1 MPAWTTANLPN
12 LSGRSVIVTGSN
24 SGLGFET
31 AKRLAE
37 AGASVTLAIRDLV
50 KGERAAELIRSNA
63 PKGTVQVDRLYVSD
77 LDSVR
82 NFADSWSSR
91 HPNGLDLL
99 INNAGIMAIPRRESP
114 QGIEMQL
121 ATNHLG
127 HFALTGLLFPA
138 LVAVPNSR
146 VVTVSSL
153 AHKMVKGFNFDDPMG
168 AKKYR
173 AWGAYRQSKLANL
186 LFTVEFSRRLEL
198 GDYSVGAV
206 AAHPG
211 FSATNLQGVSS
222 KMRGNSI
229 EYKVTELMNRVV
241 AQSAEM
247 GALPI
252 LFAATA
258 PGLPNDS
265 FIGPADKWQTR
276 GYPTIVDRNDSAKDA
291 LQARRLWDWSEEI
304 TGVQFP
310 F

>member
-1 MPAWTTANLPN
+1 MPPWTAANVPN
-12 LSGRSVIVTGSN
+12 LTGRSVIVTGSN

-31 AKRLAE
+31 ALQLARH
-37 AGASVTLAIRDLV
+37 GATVTLAVRDQT
-50 KGERAAELIRSNA
+50 KGDQAASAMRANA
-63 PKGTVQVDRLYVSD
+63 PGIEVHVGRLDVSD

-82 NFADSWSSR
+82 TFAKAWSSE
-91 HPNGLDLL
+91 HPQGLDLL
-99 INNAGIMAIPRRESP
+99 INNAGIMATP
-114 QGIEMQL
+114 QRKSAQGFEMQL

-146 VVTVSSL
+146 VVNVSSL
-153 AHKMVKGFNFDDPMG
+153 AHRMVKGFNFQDPMG
-168 AKKYR
+168 TKKYR
-173 AWGAYRQSKLANL
+173 AWGAYGQSKLANL
-186 LFTVEFSRRLEL
+186 LFTTEFSRRLEL
-198 GDYSVGAV
+198 GDYSVGSV

-211 FSATNLQGVSS
+211 FSATNLQGAAS
-222 KMRGNSI
+222 KMRGNSV
-229 EYKVTELMNRVV
+229 EFRVTQLMNSVI

-265 FIGPADKWQTR
+265 FVGPADKWQTR
-276 GYPTIVDRNDSAKDA
+276 GYPTLVDRTDAAKDP
-291 LQARRLWDWSEEI
+291 LSARRLWDWSEEI
-304 TGVQFP
+304 TGVSYP

>member
-1 MPAWTTANLPN
+1 MPN
-12 LSGRSVIVTGSN
+12 LTGRSVIVTGSN
-24 SGLGFET
+24 SGLGYES
-31 AKRLAE
+31 ALQLARH
-37 AGASVTLAIRDLV
+37 GARVTLAVRDQS
-50 KGERAAELIRSNA
+50 KGDQAASAMLANTPGIEVHVGQL
-63 PKGTVQVDRLYVSD
+63 DVSD

-82 NFADSWSSR
+82 TFAQRWSSE
-91 HPNGLDLL
+91 HPQGLDLL
-99 INNAGIMAIPRRESP
+99 INNAGIMATP
-114 QGIEMQL
+114 QRKSAQGFEMQL

-146 VVTVSSL
+146 VVNVSSL
-153 AHKMVKGFNFDDPMG
+153 AHRMVKGFNFDDPMG

-173 AWGAYRQSKLANL
+173 AWSTYGQSKLANL
-186 LFTVEFSRRLEL
+186 LFTSEFSRRLEL

-211 FSATNLQGVSS
+211 FSATNLQGAAS
-222 KMRGNSI
+222 KMRGNSL
-229 EYKVTELMNRVV
+229 EFRVTQVMNSVI

-265 FIGPADKWQTR
+265 FVGPADKWQTR
-276 GYPTIVDRNDSAKDA
+276 GYPTLVDRTDAAKDP
-291 LQARRLWDWSEEI
+291 LSARRLWDWSEEI
-304 TGVQFP
+304 TGISYP

>member
-1 MPAWTTANLPN
+1 MPPWTVANLPN
-12 LSGRSVIVTGSN
+12 LTGRSVIVTGSN

-31 AKRLAE
+31 AKQLVRK
-37 AGASVTLAIRDLV
+37 GASVTLAVRDRA
-50 KGERAAELIRSNA
+50 KGEQAAAAMGEGSPDIDVRVGQL
-63 PKGTVQVDRLYVSD
+63 DVSD

-82 NFADSWSSR
+82 EFATIWSGE
-91 HPNGLDLL
+91 HPGGLDLL
-99 INNAGIMAIPRRESP
+99 INNAGVMAIPQRESA
-114 QGIEMQL
+114 QGFEMQL

-153 AHKMVKGFNFDDPMG
+153 AHRMVKGFNFEDPMS
-168 AKKYR
+168 AQKYR
-173 AWGAYRQSKLANL
+173 AWSAYAQSKLANL
-186 LFTVEFSRRLEL
+186 LFTTEFSRRLEL

-206 AAHPG
+206 VAHPG

-229 EYKVTELMNRVV
+229 EYRVTQFMNRVI

-265 FIGPADKWQTR
+265 YVGPADKWQSR
-276 GYPTIVDRNDSAKDA
+276 GFPTLVDRSGSAKDA
-291 LQARRLWDWSEEI
+291 LQARRLWDWSEDI
-304 TGVQFP
+304 TGVTYP

>member
-1 MPAWTTANLPN
+1 
-12 LSGRSVIVTGSN
+12 VIVTGSN

-31 AKRLAE
+31 ALQLARH
-37 AGASVTLAIRDLV
+37 GATVTLAVRDQT
-50 KGERAAELIRSNA
+50 KGDQAASAMRANA
-63 PKGTVQVDRLYVSD
+63 PGIEVHVGRLDVSD

-82 NFADSWSSR
+82 TFAKAWSSE
-91 HPNGLDLL
+91 HPQGLDLL
-99 INNAGIMAIPRRESP
+99 INNAGIMATP
-114 QGIEMQL
+114 QRKSAQGFEMQL

-146 VVTVSSL
+146 VVNVSSL
-153 AHKMVKGFNFDDPMG
+153 AHRMVKGFNFQDPMG
-168 AKKYR
+168 TKKYR
-173 AWGAYRQSKLANL
+173 AWGAYGQSKLANL
-186 LFTVEFSRRLEL
+186 LFTTEFSRRLEL

-211 FSATNLQGVSS
+211 FSATNLQGAAS
-222 KMRGNSI
+222 KMRGNSL
-229 EYKVTELMNRVV
+229 EFRVTQLMNSVI

-276 GYPTIVDRNDSAKDA
+276 GYPTLVDRTDAAKDP
-291 LQARRLWDWSEEI
+291 LSARRLWDWSEEI
-304 TGVQFP
+304 TGVSYP

>member
-1 MPAWTTANLPN
+1 MPPWTVANVPN
-12 LSGRSVIVTGSN
+12 LTGRSVIVTGSN

-31 AKRLAE
+31 AQQLARH
-37 AGASVTLAIRDLV
+37 GASVTLAVRDTA
-50 KGERAAELIRSNA
+50 KGDQAATTMLESAEGIDVNVGQL
-63 PKGTVQVDRLYVSD
+63 DVSD

-82 NFADSWSSR
+82 AFAQRWSR
-91 HPNGLDLL
+91 DHPEGLDLL
-99 INNAGIMAIPRRESP
+99 INNAGIMATP
-114 QGIEMQL
+114 QRKSAQGFEMQL

-153 AHKMVKGFNFDDPMG
+153 AHRMVKGFNFDDPMG
-168 AKKYR
+168 TKKYR
-173 AWGAYRQSKLANL
+173 AWGAYGQSKLANL
-186 LFTVEFSRRLEL
+186 LFTTEFSRRLEL
-198 GDYSVGAV
+198 GDYSVDAV

-211 FSATNLQGVSS
+211 FSATNLQGAAS
-222 KMRGNSI
+222 KMRGNSL
-229 EYKVTELMNRVV
+229 EFRVTQLMNSVI

-265 FIGPADKWQTR
+265 FVGPADKWQTR
-276 GYPTIVDRNDSAKDA
+276 GYPTLVDRTAAAKDA
-291 LQARRLWDWSEEI
+291 LSARRLWDWSEEI
-304 TGVQFP
+304 TGVIYP

>member
-1 MPAWTTANLPN
+1 MPPWTAANLPD
-12 LSGRSVIVTGSN
+12 LTGRSVIVTGSN

-31 AKRLAE
+31 AQQLARH
-37 AGASVTLAIRDLV
+37 GASVTLAVRDTT
-50 KGERAAELIRSNA
+50 KGDQAATTMLESAAGIEVHVGQL
-63 PKGTVQVDRLYVSD
+63 DVSD

-82 NFADSWSSR
+82 AFAQSWSSD
-91 HPNGLDLL
+91 HPQGLDLL
-99 INNAGIMAIPRRESP
+99 INNAGIMATP
-114 QGIEMQL
+114 QRKSAQGFEMQL

-146 VVTVSSL
+146 VVNVSSL
-153 AHKMVKGFNFDDPMG
+153 AHRMVKGFNFDDPMG

-173 AWGAYRQSKLANL
+173 AWNTYGQSKLANL
-186 LFTVEFSRRLEL
+186 LFTSEFARRLEL
-198 GDYSVGAV
+198 GDYSVGV
-206 AAHPG
+206 MAAHPG
-211 FSATNLQGVSS
+211 FSATNLQGEAS
-222 KMRGNSI
+222 KMRGNSLEFRI
-229 EYKVTELMNRVV
+229 TTLMNSVI

-265 FIGPADKWQTR
+265 FVGPADKWQTR
-276 GYPTIVDRNDSAKDA
+276 GYPTLVDRTDAAKDA
-291 LQARRLWDWSEEI
+291 LSARRLWDWSEEI
-304 TGVQFP
+304 TGVSYP

>member
-1 MPAWTTANLPN
+1 
-12 LSGRSVIVTGSN
+12 VIVTGSN

-31 AKRLAE
+31 ALQLARH
-37 AGASVTLAIRDLV
+37 GATVTLAVRDQT
-50 KGERAAELIRSNA
+50 KGDQAASAMRANA
-63 PKGTVQVDRLYVSD
+63 PGIEVHVGRLDVSD

-82 NFADSWSSR
+82 TFAKAWSSE
-91 HPNGLDLL
+91 HPQGLDLL
-99 INNAGIMAIPRRESP
+99 INNAGIMATP
-114 QGIEMQL
+114 QRKSAQGFEMQL

-146 VVTVSSL
+146 VVNVSSL
-153 AHKMVKGFNFDDPMG
+153 AHRMVKGFNFQDPMG
-168 AKKYR
+168 TKKYR
-173 AWGAYRQSKLANL
+173 AWGAYGQSKLANL
-186 LFTVEFSRRLEL
+186 LFTTEFSRRLEL
-198 GDYSVGAV
+198 GDYSVGSV

-211 FSATNLQGVSS
+211 FSATNLQGAAS
-222 KMRGNSI
+222 KMRGNSV
-229 EYKVTELMNRVV
+229 EFRVTQLMNSVI

-265 FIGPADKWQTR
+265 FVGPADKWQTR
-276 GYPTIVDRNDSAKDA
+276 GYPTLVDRTDAAKDP
-291 LQARRLWDWSEEI
+291 LSARRLWDWSEEI
-304 TGVQFP
+304 TGVSYP

>member
-1 MPAWTTANLPN
+1 MPPWTAANVPN
-12 LSGRSVIVTGSN
+12 LTGRSVIVTGSN

-31 AKRLAE
+31 ALQLARH
-37 AGASVTLAIRDLV
+37 GATVTLAVRDTT
-50 KGERAAELIRSNA
+50 KGDQAASAMRANA
-63 PKGTVQVDRLYVSD
+63 PGIEVHVGRLDVSD

-82 NFADSWSSR
+82 TFAKAWSSE
-91 HPNGLDLL
+91 HPQGLDLL
-99 INNAGIMAIPRRESP
+99 INNAGIMATP
-114 QGIEMQL
+114 QRKSAQGFEMQL
-121 ATNHLG
+121 ATTHLG

-146 VVTVSSL
+146 VVNVSSL
-153 AHKMVKGFNFDDPMG
+153 AHRMVKGFNFQDPMG
-168 AKKYR
+168 TKKYR
-173 AWGAYRQSKLANL
+173 AWGAYGQSKLANL
-186 LFTVEFSRRLEL
+186 LFTTEFSRRLEL

-211 FSATNLQGVSS
+211 FSATNLQGAAS
-222 KMRGNSI
+222 KMRGNSL
-229 EYKVTELMNRVV
+229 EFRVTQLMNSVI

-276 GYPTIVDRNDSAKDA
+276 GYPTLVDRTDAAKDP
-291 LQARRLWDWSEEI
+291 LSARRLWDWSEEI
-304 TGVQFP
+304 TGVSYP

>member
-1 MPAWTTANLPN
+1 MPN
-12 LSGRSVIVTGSN
+12 LTGRSVIVTGSN

-31 AKRLAE
+31 ALQLARH
-37 AGASVTLAIRDLV
+37 GASVTLAVRDQT
-50 KGERAAELIRSNA
+50 KGDQAASAMLANA
-63 PKGTVQVDRLYVSD
+63 PGIEVHVGQLDVSD

-82 NFADSWSSR
+82 TFAQRWSSE
-91 HPNGLDLL
+91 HPQGLDLL
-99 INNAGIMAIPRRESP
+99 INNAGIMATP
-114 QGIEMQL
+114 QRKSAQGFEMQL

-146 VVTVSSL
+146 VVNVSSL
-153 AHKMVKGFNFDDPMG
+153 AHRMVKGFNFQDPMG
-168 AKKYR
+168 IKKYR
-173 AWGAYRQSKLANL
+173 AWNTYGQSKLANL
-186 LFTVEFSRRLEL
+186 LFTTEFSRRLEL

-211 FSATNLQGVSS
+211 FSATNLQGAAS

-229 EYKVTELMNRVV
+229 EFRVTQLMNSVI

-265 FIGPADKWQTR
+265 FVGPADKWQTR
-276 GYPTIVDRNDSAKDA
+276 GYPTLVDRTDAAKDP
-291 LQARRLWDWSEEI
+291 LSARRLWDWSEEI
-304 TGVQFP
+304 TGIRYP

>member
-1 MPAWTTANLPN
+1 MPPWTTANLPN
-12 LSGRSVIVTGSN
+12 LTGRFAIVTGSN

-31 AKRLAE
+31 AKQLAGS
-37 AGASVTLAIRDLV
+37 GASVTLAVRDTV
-50 KGERAAELIRSNA
+50 KGRQAAAEMG
-63 PKGTVQVDRLYVSD
+63 KGTPGIDVRVGQLDVSD

-82 NFADSWSSR
+82 EFARAWSSE
-91 HPNGLDLL
+91 HPGGLDLL
-99 INNAGIMAIPRRESP
+99 INNAGIMATPRRESA
-114 QGIEMQL
+114 QGFEMQL

-138 LVAVPNSR
+138 LVAAPNSR

-153 AHKMVKGFNFDDPMG
+153 AHRMVQGFNFDDPMG

-173 AWGAYRQSKLANL
+173 AWSAYGQSKLANL
-186 LFTVEFSRRLEL
+186 LFTTEFSRRLEL

-211 FSATNLQGVSS
+211 FSATNLQGASS
-222 KMRGNSI
+222 KMRGNKF
-229 EYKVTELMNRVV
+229 EFRLTQLMNGVI
-241 AQSAEM
+241 AQSSEM

-258 PGLPNDS
+258 PGLKNDAYV
-265 FIGPADKWQTR
+265 GPADKWQTR
-276 GYPTIVDRNDSAKDA
+276 GYPVLVDRNDCAKDL

-304 TGVQFP
+304 TGVTYP

>member
-1 MPAWTTANLPN
+1 MPPWTIANLPN
-12 LSGRSVIVTGSN
+12 LTGRSVIVTGSN

-31 AKRLAE
+31 AKQLVHK
-37 AGASVTLAIRDLV
+37 GASVTLAVRDRA
-50 KGERAAELIRSNA
+50 KGEQAAA
-63 PKGTVQVDRLYVSD
+63 AMGKGSSDVDVHVGQLDVSD

-82 NFADSWSSR
+82 EFANAWSR
-91 HPNGLDLL
+91 EHPEGLDLL
-99 INNAGIMAIPRRESP
+99 INNAGIMAIPRRESA
-114 QGIEMQL
+114 QGLEMQL

-153 AHKMVKGFNFDDPMG
+153 AHRMVKGFNFDDPMG

-173 AWGAYRQSKLANL
+173 AWSAYGQSKLANL
-186 LFTVEFSRRLEL
+186 LFTTELSRRLDL

-222 KMRGNSI
+222 QMRGNSI
-229 EYKVTELMNRVV
+229 EYRVTQIMNGVI
-241 AQSAEM
+241 AQRADM

-252 LFAATA
+252 LFAATS

-265 FIGPADKWQTR
+265 YVGPADKWQSR
-276 GYPTIVDRNDSAKDA
+276 GYPTLVDRAGSAKDA

-304 TGVQFP
+304 TGVAYP

>member
-1 MPAWTTANLPN
+1 MTHWTTNFISDLTD
-12 LSGRSVIVTGSN
+12 RRVIVTGAN

-31 AKRLAE
+31 AKVLAGKN
-37 AGASVTLAIRDLV
+37 AHVTLAVRDTAR
-50 KGERAAELIRSNA
+50 GDHAAAAIGSN
-63 PKGTVQVDRLYVSD
+63 VDVAALD
-77 LDSVR
+77 LADLASVR
-82 NFADSWSSR
+82 AFAANWSESN
-91 HPNGLDLL
+91 PTGLDLL
-99 INNAGIMAIPRRESP
+99 INNAGIMATPRRLSAD
-114 QGIEMQL
+114 GFEMQL

-153 AHKMVKGFNFDDPMG
+153 AHRMVKRFNFDDPMG

-173 AWGAYRQSKLANL
+173 AWSAYGQSKLANL
-186 LFTVEFSRRLEL
+186 LFTTEFARRLEL

-211 FSATNLQGVSS
+211 FSATNLQGVASQ
-222 KMRGNSI
+222 MRGSAL
-229 EYKVTELMNRVV
+229 EFHVTKFINRLV
-241 AQSAEM
+241 AQSPVM

-258 PGLPNDS
+258 PGLANDS
-265 FIGPADKWQTR
+265 YVGPADKWQTR
-276 GYPTIVDRNDSAKDA
+276 GYPTMADRNESAKDA
-291 LQARRLWDWSEEI
+291 LQARRLWDWSQEI
-304 TGVQFP
+304 TGVNYP

>member
-63 PKGTVQVDRLYVSD
+63 PKGTVQVDRLDVSD

-82 NFADSWSSR
+82 NFADSWSSH

-168 AKKYR
+168 AEEVSGLGVLMDNPKIGQPTLTPLSFP
-173 AWGAYRQSKLANL
+173 AVLNLA
-186 LFTVEFSRRLEL
+186 
-198 GDYSVGAV
+198 DYSVGAV

-211 FSATNLQGVSS
+211 FSATNLQGASS
-222 KMRGNSI
+222 KN
-229 EYKVTELMNRVV
+229 
-241 AQSAEM
+241 
-247 GALPI
+247 
-252 LFAATA
+252 
-258 PGLPNDS
+258 
-265 FIGPADKWQTR
+265 
-276 GYPTIVDRNDSAKDA
+276 
-291 LQARRLWDWSEEI
+291 AR
-304 TGVQFP
+304 
-310 F
+310 

>member
-1 MPAWTTANLPN
+1 MGD
-12 LSGRSVIVTGSN
+12 LSGRQVIVTGAN

-31 AKRLAE
+31 AKALAGKN
-37 AGASVTLAIRDLV
+37 AHVTLAVRDTD
-50 KGERAAELIRSNA
+50 KGGKAAALMRGNVEVAAL
-63 PKGTVQVDRLYVSD
+63 D
-77 LDSVR
+77 LADLASVR
-82 NFADSWSSR
+82 AFATNWSAS
-91 HPNGLDLL
+91 HPTGLDLL
-99 INNAGIMAIPRRESP
+99 INNAGIMAIPRRVSAD
-114 QGIEMQL
+114 GFEMQL

-153 AHKMVKGFNFDDPMG
+153 AHRMVKGFNFDDPMG
-168 AKKYR
+168 SDKYR
-173 AWGAYRQSKLANL
+173 AWGAYGQSKLANL
-186 LFTVEFSRRLEL
+186 LFTTEFARRLEL

-211 FSATNLQGVSS
+211 FSATNLQGVASTMKS
-222 KMRGNSI
+222 NALEFRA
-229 EYKVTELMNRVV
+229 TQLMNRVI

-265 FIGPADKWQTR
+265 YVGPADKWQTR
-276 GYPTIVDRNDSAKDA
+276 GYPVLVDRAESAKDA
-291 LQARRLWDWSEEI
+291 LQARRLWDWSDDT
-304 TGVQFP
+304 TGVSYP

>member
-1 MPAWTTANLPN
+1 MPPWTVANMPN
-12 LSGRSVIVTGSN
+12 LTGRSVIVTGSN

-31 AKRLAE
+31 ALQLARH
-37 AGASVTLAIRDLV
+37 GASVTLAVRDQS
-50 KGERAAELIRSNA
+50 KGDQAASAMLANA
-63 PKGTVQVDRLYVSD
+63 PGIEVHVGQLDVSD

-82 NFADSWSSR
+82 TFTQRWSSE
-91 HPNGLDLL
+91 HPQGLDLL
-99 INNAGIMAIPRRESP
+99 INNAGIMATP
-114 QGIEMQL
+114 QRKSAQGCEMQL

-146 VVTVSSL
+146 VVNVSSL
-153 AHKMVKGFNFDDPMG
+153 AHRMVKGFNFQDPMG
-168 AKKYR
+168 IKKYR
-173 AWGAYRQSKLANL
+173 AWNTYGQSKLANL
-186 LFTVEFSRRLEL
+186 LFTTEFSRRLEL

-211 FSATNLQGVSS
+211 FSATNLQGAAS
-222 KMRGNSI
+222 KMRGNSL
-229 EYKVTELMNRVV
+229 EFRVTQLMNSVI

-265 FIGPADKWQTR
+265 FVGPADKWQTR
-276 GYPTIVDRNDSAKDA
+276 GYPTLVDRTDAAKDP
-291 LQARRLWDWSEEI
+291 LSARRLWDWSEEI
-304 TGVQFP
+304 TGVNYP

>member
-1 MPAWTTANLPN
+1 MPN
-12 LSGRSVIVTGSN
+12 LTGRSVIVTGSN
-24 SGLGFET
+24 TGLGYES
-31 AKRLAE
+31 ALQLARH
-37 AGASVTLAIRDLV
+37 GASVTLAVRDQS
-50 KGERAAELIRSNA
+50 KGDQAASAMLANA
-63 PKGTVQVDRLYVSD
+63 SGIEVHVGQLDVSD

-82 NFADSWSSR
+82 TFAQRWSSE
-91 HPNGLDLL
+91 HPQGLDLL
-99 INNAGIMAIPRRESP
+99 INNAGIMATP
-114 QGIEMQL
+114 QRKSAQGFEMQL

-146 VVTVSSL
+146 VVNVSSL
-153 AHKMVKGFNFDDPMG
+153 AHRMVKGFNFQDPMG
-168 AKKYR
+168 TKKYR
-173 AWGAYRQSKLANL
+173 AWGAYGQSKLANL
-186 LFTVEFSRRLEL
+186 LFTTELSRRLEL

-211 FSATNLQGVSS
+211 FSATNLQGAAS
-222 KMRGNSI
+222 KMRGNSL
-229 EYKVTELMNRVV
+229 EFRVTQMMNSVI

-265 FIGPADKWQTR
+265 FVGPADKWQTR
-276 GYPTIVDRNDSAKDA
+276 GYPTLVDRTDAAKDA
-291 LQARRLWDWSEEI
+291 LSARRLWDWSEEI
-304 TGVQFP
+304 TGVSYP

>member
-1 MPAWTTANLPN
+1 M
-12 LSGRSVIVTGSN
+12 
-24 SGLGFET
+24 
-31 AKRLAE
+31 
-37 AGASVTLAIRDLV
+37 
-50 KGERAAELIRSNA
+50 RANA
-63 PKGTVQVDRLYVSD
+63 PGIEVHVGRLDVSD

-82 NFADSWSSR
+82 TFAKAWSSE
-91 HPNGLDLL
+91 HPQGLDLL
-99 INNAGIMAIPRRESP
+99 INNAGIMATP
-114 QGIEMQL
+114 QRKSAQGFEMQL

-146 VVTVSSL
+146 VVNVSSL
-153 AHKMVKGFNFDDPMG
+153 AHRMVKGFNFQDPMG
-168 AKKYR
+168 TKKYR
-173 AWGAYRQSKLANL
+173 AWGAYGQSKLANL
-186 LFTVEFSRRLEL
+186 LFTTEFSRRLEL

-211 FSATNLQGVSS
+211 FSATNLQGAAS
-222 KMRGNSI
+222 KMRGNSL
-229 EYKVTELMNRVV
+229 EFRVTQLMNSVI

-276 GYPTIVDRNDSAKDA
+276 GYPTLVDRTDAAKDP
-291 LQARRLWDWSEEI
+291 LSARRLWDWSEEL
-304 TGVQFP
+304 TGVSYP

>member
-1 MPAWTTANLPN
+1 
-12 LSGRSVIVTGSN
+12 VIVTGSN

-31 AKRLAE
+31 ALQLARH
-37 AGASVTLAIRDLV
+37 GATVTLAVRDQT
-50 KGERAAELIRSNA
+50 KGDQAASAMRANA
-63 PKGTVQVDRLYVSD
+63 PGIEVHVGRLDVSD

-82 NFADSWSSR
+82 TFAKAWSSE
-91 HPNGLDLL
+91 HPQGLDLL
-99 INNAGIMAIPRRESP
+99 INNAGIMATP
-114 QGIEMQL
+114 QRKSAQGFEMQL

-146 VVTVSSL
+146 VVNVSSL
-153 AHKMVKGFNFDDPMG
+153 AHRMVKGFNFQDPMG
-168 AKKYR
+168 TKKYR
-173 AWGAYRQSKLANL
+173 AWGAYGQSKLANL
-186 LFTVEFSRRLEL
+186 LFTTEFSRRLEL

-211 FSATNLQGVSS
+211 FSATNLQGAAS
-222 KMRGNSI
+222 KMRGNSV
-229 EYKVTELMNRVV
+229 EFRVTQLMNSVI

-276 GYPTIVDRNDSAKDA
+276 GYPTLVDRTDAAKDP
-291 LQARRLWDWSEEI
+291 LSARRLWDWSEEI
-304 TGVQFP
+304 TGVSYP

>member
-1 MPAWTTANLPN
+1 MPPWTTANLPD
-12 LSGRSVIVTGSN
+12 LTGRNVIVTGSN
-24 SGLGFET
+24 SGLGFES
-31 AKRLAE
+31 AKQLARK
-37 AGASVTLAIRDLV
+37 GAKVTLAVRDTT
-50 KGERAAELIRSNA
+50 KGEHSAAAIGGDIHVGQL
-63 PKGTVQVDRLYVSD
+63 DLSD
-77 LDSVR
+77 LGSVR
-82 NFADSWSSR
+82 EFCGTWSSD
-91 HPNGLDLL
+91 HPEGLDLL
-99 INNAGIMAIPRRESP
+99 INNAGIMATPRRESP
-114 QGIEMQL
+114 QGFEMQL

-153 AHKMVKGFNFDDPMG
+153 AHRMVKSFNFDDPMG

-173 AWGAYRQSKLANL
+173 AWSAYGQSKLANL
-186 LFTVEFSRRLEL
+186 LFTMEFSRRLEL

-211 FSATNLQGVSS
+211 FSATNLQGVASQ
-222 KMRGNSI
+222 MRGNAL
-229 EYKVTELMNRVV
+229 EFQVTQFMNRRIS
-241 AQSAEM
+241 QDPIM

-265 FIGPADKWQTR
+265 YVGPADKWQTR
-276 GYPTIVDRNDSAKDA
+276 GYPTLVDRSGSAKDA
-291 LQARRLWDWSEEI
+291 LQARRLWDWSEGI
-304 TGVQFP
+304 TGVSYP

>member
-1 MPAWTTANLPN
+1 MPDLI
-12 LSGRSVIVTGSN
+12 GRSAIVTGSN
-24 SGLGFET
+24 SGLGFAT
-31 AKRLAE
+31 AQQLARH
-37 AGASVTLAIRDLV
+37 GASVTIAVRDTSKGDQAAMAITTATKNIDVHVAHLDL
-50 KGERAAELIRSNA
+50 
-63 PKGTVQVDRLYVSD
+63 SD
-77 LDSVR
+77 LESVR
-82 NFADSWSSR
+82 GFSEQWSR
-91 HPNGLDLL
+91 EHPDGLDLL
-99 INNAGIMAIPRRESP
+99 INNAGIMATP
-114 QGIEMQL
+114 QRTSAQGFEMQL

-153 AHKMVKGFNFDDPMG
+153 AHRMTKGFNFDDPMG

-173 AWGAYRQSKLANL
+173 AWGAYGQSKLANL
-186 LFTVEFSRRLEL
+186 LFTAEFSRRLEL

-206 AAHPG
+206 TAHPG
-211 FSATNLQGVSS
+211 FSATNLQGAAS

-229 EYKVTELMNRVV
+229 EYRVTQLMNTVI

-265 FIGPADKWQTR
+265 FVGPSDKWQTR
-276 GYPTIVDRNDSAKDA
+276 GYPTLVDRTDAAKDA
-291 LQARRLWDWSEEI
+291 LSARRLWDWSEEI
-304 TGVQFP
+304 TGVSYP

>member
-1 MPAWTTANLPN
+1 MPPWTAANVPN
-12 LSGRSVIVTGSN
+12 LTGRSVIVTGSN

-31 AKRLAE
+31 ALQLARH
-37 AGASVTLAIRDLV
+37 GATVTLAVRDQT
-50 KGERAAELIRSNA
+50 KGDQAASAMRANA
-63 PKGTVQVDRLYVSD
+63 PGIEVHVGRLDVSD

-82 NFADSWSSR
+82 TFAKAWSSE
-91 HPNGLDLL
+91 HPQGLDLL
-99 INNAGIMAIPRRESP
+99 INNAGIMATP
-114 QGIEMQL
+114 QRKSAQGFEMQL

-146 VVTVSSL
+146 VVNVSSL
-153 AHKMVKGFNFDDPMG
+153 AHRMVKGFNFQDPMG
-168 AKKYR
+168 TKKYR
-173 AWGAYRQSKLANL
+173 AWGAYGQSKLANL
-186 LFTVEFSRRLEL
+186 LFTTEFSRRLEL

-211 FSATNLQGVSS
+211 FSATNLQGAAS
-222 KMRGNSI
+222 KMRGNSL
-229 EYKVTELMNRVV
+229 EFRVTQLMNSVI

-276 GYPTIVDRNDSAKDA
+276 GYPTLVDRTDAAKDP
-291 LQARRLWDWSEEI
+291 LSARRLWDWSEEI
-304 TGVQFP
+304 TGVSYP

>member
-1 MPAWTTANLPN
+1 MAPWTSANLPD
-12 LSGRSVIVTGSN
+12 LTGRLAIVTGSN

-31 AKRLAE
+31 AQQLAQH
-37 AGASVTLAIRDLV
+37 GANVTLAVRDTA
-50 KGERAAELIRSNA
+50 KGSQAAALMQKNFAGIDVNV
-63 PKGTVQVDRLYVSD
+63 GQLDVSD
-77 LDSVR
+77 LESVR
-82 NFADSWSSR
+82 EFSQHWSR
-91 HPNGLDLL
+91 EHPQGLDLL
-99 INNAGIMAIPRRESP
+99 INNAGIMATP
-114 QGIEMQL
+114 QRKSAQGFEMQL

-153 AHKMVKGFNFDDPMG
+153 AHRMAKGFNFDDPMG

-173 AWGAYRQSKLANL
+173 AWGAYGQSKLANL
-186 LFTVEFSRRLEL
+186 LFTTEFSRRLEL

-211 FSATNLQGVSS
+211 FSATNLQGAAS
-222 KMRGNSI
+222 KMRGNSL
-229 EYKVTELMNRVV
+229 EFRMTQLMNTVI
-241 AQSAEM
+241 AQGADM

-265 FIGPADKWQTR
+265 YVGPADKWQTR
-276 GYPTIVDRNDSAKDA
+276 GYPTLVDRNDSAKDA
-291 LQARRLWDWSEEI
+291 LSARRLWDWSEEI
-304 TGVQFP
+304 TGVSYP

>member
-1 MPAWTTANLPN
+1 M
-12 LSGRSVIVTGSN
+12 
-24 SGLGFET
+24 
-31 AKRLAE
+31 LA
-37 AGASVTLAIRDLV
+37 
-50 KGERAAELIRSNA
+50 NA
-63 PKGTVQVDRLYVSD
+63 PGIEVHVGQLDVSD

-82 NFADSWSSR
+82 TFAQRWSSE
-91 HPNGLDLL
+91 HPKGLDLL
-99 INNAGIMAIPRRESP
+99 INNAGIMATP
-114 QGIEMQL
+114 QRKSAQGFEMQL

-146 VVTVSSL
+146 VVNVSSL
-153 AHKMVKGFNFDDPMG
+153 AHRMVKGFNFQDPMG
-168 AKKYR
+168 IKKYR
-173 AWGAYRQSKLANL
+173 AWNTYGQSKLANL
-186 LFTVEFSRRLEL
+186 LFTTEFSRRLEL

-211 FSATNLQGVSS
+211 FSATNLQGAAS
-222 KMRGNSI
+222 KMRGNSL
-229 EYKVTELMNRVV
+229 EFRVTQLMNSVI

-265 FIGPADKWQTR
+265 FVGPADKWQTR
-276 GYPTIVDRNDSAKDA
+276 GYPTLVDRTDAAKDP
-291 LQARRLWDWSEEI
+291 LSARRLWDWSEEI
-304 TGVQFP
+304 TGVNYP

>member
-1 MPAWTTANLPN
+1 MPPWTAANVPN
-12 LSGRSVIVTGSN
+12 LTGRSVIVTGSN

-31 AKRLAE
+31 ALQLARH
-37 AGASVTLAIRDLV
+37 GATVTLAVRDQT
-50 KGERAAELIRSNA
+50 KGDQAASAMRANA
-63 PKGTVQVDRLYVSD
+63 PGIEVHVGRLDVSD

-82 NFADSWSSR
+82 TFAKAWSSE
-91 HPNGLDLL
+91 HPQGLDLL
-99 INNAGIMAIPRRESP
+99 INNAGIMATP
-114 QGIEMQL
+114 QRKSAQGFEMQL

-146 VVTVSSL
+146 VVNVSSL
-153 AHKMVKGFNFDDPMG
+153 AHRMVKGFNFQDPMG
-168 AKKYR
+168 TKKYR
-173 AWGAYRQSKLANL
+173 AWGAYGQSKLANL
-186 LFTVEFSRRLEL
+186 LFTTEFSRRLEL
-198 GDYSVGAV
+198 GDYSVGSV

-211 FSATNLQGVSS
+211 FSATNLQGAAS
-222 KMRGNSI
+222 KMRGNSV
-229 EYKVTELMNRVV
+229 EFRVTQLMNSVI

-276 GYPTIVDRNDSAKDA
+276 GYPTLVDRTDAAKDP
-291 LQARRLWDWSEEI
+291 LSARRLWDWSEEI
-304 TGVQFP
+304 TGVSYP

>member
-1 MPAWTTANLPN
+1 
-12 LSGRSVIVTGSN
+12 
-24 SGLGFET
+24 
-31 AKRLAE
+31 
-37 AGASVTLAIRDLV
+37 
-50 KGERAAELIRSNA
+50 
-63 PKGTVQVDRLYVSD
+63 
-77 LDSVR
+77 
-82 NFADSWSSR
+82 
-91 HPNGLDLL
+91 
-99 INNAGIMAIPRRESP
+99 
-114 QGIEMQL
+114 MQL

-153 AHKMVKGFNFDDPMG
+153 AHRMVKGFNFDDPMG
-168 AKKYR
+168 SDKYR
-173 AWGAYRQSKLANL
+173 AWGAYGQSKLANL
-186 LFTVEFSRRLEL
+186 LFTTEFARRLEL

-211 FSATNLQGVSS
+211 FSATNLQGVASTMKS
-222 KMRGNSI
+222 NAFEFRA
-229 EYKVTELMNRVV
+229 TQLMNRVI

-276 GYPTIVDRNDSAKDA
+276 GYPVLVDRAESAKDA
-291 LQARRLWDWSEEI
+291 LQARKLWDWSEET
-304 TGVQFP
+304 TGVSYSF
-310 F
+310 